1 MRGRL
6 GPTVGGL
13 GLRRKERKKLV
24 VTGGCDKERA
34 DDDELGGVERW
45 RGRGL
50 DGEDAERCGGGTRA
64 EWTIV
69 NEEKDAR
76 NHVLQGLGGAFFFLL
91 HG

>member
-1 MRGRL
+1 M
-6 GPTVGGL
+6 
-13 GLRRKERKKLV
+13 
-24 VTGGCDKERA
+24 VTGGGDKERA

-69 NEEKDAR
+69 NEEKEAR
-76 NHVLQGLGGAFFFLL
+76 KPCVAGIGGGLKL
-91 HG
+91 

>member
-13 GLRRKERKKLV
+13 GLNRKERKKLV
-24 VTGGCDKERA
+24 VTGGGDKERA

-69 NEEKDAR
+69 DGEKDA
-76 NHVLQGLGGAFFFLL
+76 
-91 HG
+91 